1 MAAPILTP
9 ALTRLRSGFNV
20 AYPSRSKAS
29 DGWIGDLAHAQ
40 GTSGHN
46 PDDTP
51 GVSAERSD
59 ADTIPEVRAIDVDV
73 DLIPGDRA
81 ASRLAMYA
89 EIRRIIATPRDRRR
103 LIYIIFDGLIWSAST
118 GWEPHTYTGSN
129 QHREHAHFSGHP
141 DHDNDAAPWSVETE
155 DDMAVDED
163 IYRLL
168 HDGLRPEGKAQ
179 TSGGGVPIAWIVRE
193 TGETQAGVSQATAEA
208 KAAKE
213 AATGAASSASSAA
226 TAASTAASEAAL
238 AKEMAGQAGIV
249 AGRVETKVDE
259 LLARPPVAI
268 DYRELAGALLSAV
281 REEGSTS

>member
-1 MAAPILTP
+1 MASPILTP
-9 ALTRLRSGFNV
+9 AMTRLRSGFNV

-129 QHREHAHFSGHP
+129 KHREHAHFSGHP
-141 DHDNDAAPWSVETE
+141 DHDNDATPWSVETE
-155 DDMAVDED
+155 DDVTPQELLDTRVESPSLGGRAVSEW
-163 IYRLL
+163 L
-168 HDGLRPEGKAQ
+168 K
-179 TSGGGVPIAWIVRE
+179 GGEAAKR
-193 TGETQAGVSQATAEA
+193 QADVATAEA

-238 AKEMAGQAGIV
+238 AKELAGQAGIV

-268 DYRELAGALLSAV
+268 DYRELAGALLQAV
-281 REEGSTS
+281 REEGQPS

>member
-1 MAAPILTP
+1 MATPILTP
-9 ALTRLRSGFNV
+9 ALARLRAGFTV
-20 AYPSRSKAS
+20 AYRHRSTAS

-103 LIYIIFDGLIWSAST
+103 LIYIIFDGLIWSASRD
-118 GWEPHTYTGSN
+118 WEPATYTGEN
-129 QHREHAHFSGHP
+129 KHREHAHFSGHP
-141 DHDNDAAPWSVETE
+141 DYDNDGSAWSVETG
-155 DDMAVDED
+155 DDVTPQELLDTRVESPSLGGRAVSEW
-163 IYRLL
+163 L
-168 HDGLRPEGKAQ
+168 K
-179 TSGGGVPIAWIVRE
+179 GGEAAKR
-193 TGETQAGVSQATAEA
+193 QADVATAEA
-208 KAAKE
+208 KAARD
-213 AATGAASSASSAA
+213 AATGAAGAATSAA
-226 TAASTAASEAAL
+226 QAAAQAASEAGL
-238 AKEMAGQAGIV
+238 AKDLAGAAGIV
-249 AGRVETKVDE
+249 AGRVEAKVDE
-259 LLARPPVAI
+259 LLGRPPVAI

-281 REEGSTS
+281 REEGQPS